1 MAANPRAVPHLW
13 QWYERFRPELGSAC
27 NPLLYERI
35 IAGVLPVGGID
46 RPAEVRAFLDRY
58 AAEFPQAAAAIRLA
72 REKLEINLK
81 LHSAQAGYLPQ

>member
-13 QWYERFRPELGSAC
+13 QWYERFRPELERMH
-27 NPLLYERI
+27 PLLYERI